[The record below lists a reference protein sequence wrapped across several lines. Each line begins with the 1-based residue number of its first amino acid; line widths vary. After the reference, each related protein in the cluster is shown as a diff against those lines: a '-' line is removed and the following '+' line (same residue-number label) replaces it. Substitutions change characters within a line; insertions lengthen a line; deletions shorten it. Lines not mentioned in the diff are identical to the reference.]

1 MPAAVQAAGSKCTLS
16 PTQFVGEGREERAGG
31 GPTPCRRASIVPTSR
46 RPRTPPNPESHSR
59 IRPMSI
65 SPPDTLRAELL
76 AVIAAG
82 TRAALPD
89 DAFDRLARGVFAHQ
103 FACNRPYRL
112 FCERRGAS
120 PETVA
125 RWTDIPA
132 VPTDAFKAAALV
144 CGDPV
149 AIEAAGGA
157 ESRTSAVFRTSGTTL
172 GAAQRGTHH
181 VPDLALYDAALRA
194 GFAAHLLP
202 EGGRM
207 RMISLVPPPRE
218 APDSSLSHM
227 AGAVVADLGTAESGW
242 FVSPDGG
249 IDHGGLAD
257 ALRSAV
263 SAGAPVCILGT
274 AFALVHWL
282 DALREADARF
292 RLPDGSRL
300 MDTGGFKGR
309 SREVTREELYG
320 AVEDRLGIPHA
331 WCVNEYGMTEMS
343 SQFYDGVAGAAPAP
357 AERLHAGPPW
367 VRTQATDPETLR
379 PLPHGE
385 VGVLRHVDLANL
397 NSVAAI
403 QTADLGVTAPGGFRV
418 LGRARGAEARGCSL
432 AMDDL
437 LTAIGQRHP
446 PA

>member
-1 MPAAVQAAGSKCTLS
+1 MSA
-16 PTQFVGEGREERAGG
+16 
-31 GPTPCRRASIVPTSR
+31 
-46 RPRTPPNPESHSR
+46 PPSHA
-59 IRPMSI
+59 
-65 SPPDTLRAELL
+65 LRAELL

-82 TRAALPD
+82 TGAALPD
-89 DAFDRLARGVFAHQ
+89 DAFDRLARAVFAHQ

-112 FCERRGAS
+112 FCERRGAT

-125 RWTDIPA
+125 HWTGIPA

-144 CGDPV
+144 CGDP
-149 AIEAAGGA
+149 AEIEAAAQAGGA
-157 ESRTSAVFRTSGTTL
+157 HRSAAVFRTSGTTL
-172 GAAQRGTHH
+172 GAGQRGAHY
-181 VPDLALYDAALRA
+181 VPDLSLYDAALRA

-202 EGGRM
+202 EGARM
-207 RMISLVPPPRE
+207 RIVSLVPPPAE

-227 AGAVVADLGTAESGW
+227 AGAVAADYGTAASGW
-242 FVSPDGG
+242 YVSPAGG
-249 IDHGGLAD
+249 IDAEALEA
-257 ALRSAV
+257 ALRDAEA
-263 SAGAPVCILGT
+263 AGEPVCILGT

-282 DALREADARF
+282 DALREAGTRF
-292 RLPDGSRL
+292 RLPAGSRL

-320 AVEDRLGIPHA
+320 AVEELTGIPRA

-343 SQFYDGVAGAAPAP
+343 SQFYEGVAGSAPP
-357 AERLHAGPPW
+357 VAERLHGGAPW

-397 NSVAAI
+397 HSVTAI
-403 QTADLGVTAPGGFRV
+403 QTADLGVTSPGGFRV

-437 LTAIGQRHP
+437 LNALRR
-446 PA
+446 